1 MANEFWTSANVD
13 PKRKYRFVV
22 EFAGAGGIG
31 ALWFAKTV
39 DKPEITVNTGETKF
53 MQHTFYYPGTVQWN
67 EINLTL
73 VDPVSPDASAIML
86 RILQESGYT
95 GPQGAK
101 TNMRSISKAL
111 ATERLGQV
119 VISQL
124 SADGE
129 TQEKWP
135 LKNAFI
141 TKVSW
146 DGLDY
151 SSEEL
156 SELTLTMRY
165 DWASCEV
172 GENKAE
178 FLK

>member
-22 EFAGAGGIG
+22 ELAGVGGIG
-31 ALWFAKTV
+31 TVWFAKTV

-73 VDPVSPDASAIML
+73 VDPVSPDASATML
-86 RILQESGYT
+86 QILQESGYT
-95 GPQGAK
+95 GPQGAVENK
-101 TNMRSISKAL
+101 RSISKSL
-111 ATERLGQV
+111 AADRLGQV
-119 VISQL
+119 IIKQL
-124 SADGE
+124 SAEGDI
-129 TQEKWP
+129 QEQWT

-151 SSEEL
+151 SSEDL

-165 DWASCEV
+165 DWASCIV
-172 GENKAE
+172 GENRTE